1 MNYLSDMSGARKSI
15 TAIPV
20 LPWMPSLTS
29 CAFLLPLVLL
39 YWQVGGRSALLSD
52 PNTGVHVRTGEWI
65 LVHHA
70 VPRQDVFSFSIQGQA
85 WCDWEWLSD
94 VLYGLLHRSNGLAA
108 IVAASM
114 AVLCLMSVVTY
125 RTARF
130 HARPAIAFAV
140 TCLVMLTTTIHW
152 LARPHLFS
160 WLFLSVFCWVVES
173 SRVTGRRSCLIVLPL
188 LMALW
193 ANIHPGFVAGLVLL
207 AVWSVAAIVNWGAT
221 GLQRTAAH
229 PGTVQ
234 EWGRWVGFA
243 GLACLGATLANPY
256 GVELHR
262 HVLWYLFSP
271 SSVTAHVTEWLS
283 PDFHNPR
290 LYWFEL
296 LLPFCAAAGLRS
308 GLQRNLAWRVLSLG
322 GIHLAL
328 TAVRNVPICAILCAA
343 PVASLIEE
351 VVARYRLGIPPEGA
365 ALQMFSPLASGGVYL
380 GVASLLILGGCCS
393 TSLKL
398 APQSSVPAGL
408 VERLPPGRLFTTDSW
423 ADYLIYVNPAQQV
436 FFDGRNDVYGPTF
449 VEEYLTVIEAKPGW
463 RDALMKYRIT
473 VVLVPTKSAIGAAL
487 ASSLEWRLS
496 YADTVIAVFKRSEM

>member
-1 MNYLSDMSGARKSI
+1 MNCFSEMSGARKSI

-20 LPWMPSLTS
+20 LRWMPSLTS

-65 LVHHA
+65 LAHHA
-70 VPRQDVFSFSIQGQA
+70 VPRQDVFSFTIPGQA

-94 VLYGLLHRSNGLAA
+94 VLFGLLHRTNGLAA

-114 AVLCLMSVVTY
+114 AVLCLISVVTY
-125 RTARF
+125 RTVRL
-130 HARPAIAFAV
+130 HARPVIAFAV
-140 TCLVMLTTTIHW
+140 TCLVMLATTIHW

-160 WLFLSVFCWVVES
+160 WLFLAIFCWVVES
-173 SRVTGRRSCLIVLPL
+173 SRVTGKRSCLIVLPL
-188 LMALW
+188 IMTLW
-193 ANIHPGFVAGLVLL
+193 VNVHPGFVAGLVLL
-207 AVWSVAAIVNWGAT
+207 AVWSIAAIANWGAN
-221 GLQRTAAH
+221 GVQRTAPHART
-229 PGTVQ
+229 GQ
-234 EWGRWVGFA
+234 EWGGWVIFA

-271 SSVTAHVTEWLS
+271 LSVTAHVMEWLS

-308 GLQRNLAWRVLSLG
+308 GLQRNLAWCVLSLG

-328 TAVRNVPICAILCAA
+328 AGVRNVPICAILCAA

-351 VVARYRLGIPPEGA
+351 AVARYRLRIPAEGA

-393 TSLKL
+393 TLKL
-398 APQSSVPAGL
+398 APQSSVVASL
-408 VERLPPGRLFTTDSW
+408 VDRLPPGRLFTTDSW
-423 ADYLIYVNPAQQV
+423 ADYLIYVNPRQQV
-436 FFDGRNDVYGPTF
+436 FFDCRNDVYGPIF
-449 VEEYLTVIEAKPGW
+449 VEEYLTVMEAKPGW
-463 RDALMKYRIT
+463 RETLTKYRIR
-473 VVLVPTKSAIGAAL
+473 VVLVPRTSAIAAAL
-487 ASSLEWRLS
+487 ASSVEWRLS
-496 YADTVIAVFKRSEM
+496 YADKAIALFKRSEM